1 MTEENKVSKEDT
13 EEPLYF
19 ELKDNISSFYIS
31 DSDILKCILIADANH
46 KIPTLDNNW
55 IKQAEIY
62 IQKNKKEDYSDKNI
76 AKYQNEADDFYCPE
90 CGNCD
95 FCFLFKDSEHEFLIP
110 LEQIVFCLFICKEEN
125 VIVDTYP
132 NFWMLMFNSYPSLQN
147 LITENNYSWVKVRF
161 NMNDI
166 KDHKILVI
174 VAGVNGAGKSTAYEL
189 DPRFANNI
197 PIINPDVYAKEFA
210 NKVGAKSINDLPHNI
225 QNTINIK
232 AGKLA
237 LKARQEALKLGIE
250 FGIETTATSE
260 ATLKLIDKAH
270 SLNYQV
276 NLLYVML
283 PDETFHI
290 ERVKLRAKTGG
301 HFVSPDD
308 IKRRFI
314 RAQNLFPK
322 LLKAA
327 DRVSVYDNTV
337 GYKIALTKENGKYRI
352 FPCEETIQKR
362 LQKAVN
368 EICRNEKQVAQ
379 NRANFINKKKSS
391 DLER

>member
-1 MTEENKVSKEDT
+1 
-13 EEPLYF
+13 
-19 ELKDNISSFYIS
+19 
-31 DSDILKCILIADANH
+31 
-46 KIPTLDNNW
+46 
-55 IKQAEIY
+55 
-62 IQKNKKEDYSDKNI
+62 
-76 AKYQNEADDFYCPE
+76 
-90 CGNCD
+90 
-95 FCFLFKDSEHEFLIP
+95 
-110 LEQIVFCLFICKEEN
+110 
-125 VIVDTYP
+125 
-132 NFWMLMFNSYPSLQN
+132 
-147 LITENNYSWVKVRF
+147 
-161 NMNDI
+161 MNDI

-283 PDETFHI
+283 PDEPFHI

-337 GYKIALTKENGKYRI
+337 GYKIALTKENGKYMI
-352 FPCEETIQKR
+352 FPCRRNYSKETT
-362 LQKAVN
+362 
-368 EICRNEKQVAQ
+368 
-379 NRANFINKKKSS
+379 KS
-391 DLER
+391 RK